1 MGLRARK
8 YVVQYYMRLK
18 LWLLFAIFRSP
29 VSLKGLQNLILHF
42 QDEGSQL
49 RRILKSYDETE
60 EVIRMATDSIK
71 ESEQL
76 LNNADYLYDPR
87 HPLETRFFLNLFKSH
102 RLLFNTKSQLLEAEN
117 VISAE
122 DEYLIKELLDQE
134 KGDIKYSSRSL
145 LGIYDKKIKDSN
157 IPFEIEAMSGLS
169 DAQRR
174 VSVLVE
180 KEDLIHSEWITLL
193 SFNYNVVTQNHDLE
207 ARKGLLRNR
216 IITYLFY
223 YSFVTAV
230 AVLFIISSTLFVPLI
245 QGSIFGTESD
255 INEPRFLIY
264 IIAFGVMGAGVSGLI
279 SFSRHLMASRRA
291 SWEESNIA
299 LLILPVVIVA
309 KLVLASGA
317 ALAVFAFLQSGLL
330 QGIVQIE
337 ALTPGLILALAF
349 ASGFSERLLLRAL
362 KPFIGDDLQNN

>member
-1 MGLRARK
+1 MGLSAKK
-8 YVVQYYMRLK
+8 YVVQYYKRLK

-42 QDEGSQL
+42 QDEGGQL
-49 RRILKSYDETE
+49 RSILKSYDETE
-60 EVIRMATDSIK
+60 EVIKMATTNIK
-71 ESEQL
+71 ESERL
-76 LNNADYLYDPR
+76 LDNADYLYDPR

-102 RLLFNTKSQLLEAEN
+102 RLLFNTKSRLLEGGN
-117 VISAE
+117 VISQE

-134 KGDIKYSSRSL
+134 KENIRASARALLDIYN
-145 LGIYDKKIKDSN
+145 KKISDSD
-157 IPFEIEAMSGLS
+157 IPFEIDAMSGVS
-169 DAQRR
+169 DARQR

-180 KEDLIHSEWITLL
+180 KEDLLHSEWIALL
-193 SFNYNVVTQNHDLE
+193 SFNYAVVAQNHGLE

-230 AVLFIISSTLFVPLI
+230 AVIFIISSTLFAPVI
-245 QGSIFGTESD
+245 QGPIFGTETD

-279 SFSRHLMASRRA
+279 SFSRHLIV

-362 KPFIGDDLQNN
+362 KPFIGDDLQNS